1 MLKRILVVL
10 LLIGV
15 LGAAVAGLMATPAC
29 PPIDDLSE
37 YRPPQATR
45 VYAMD
50 GTRLADLS
58 PERRTLVSL
67 DDIPAI
73 VRDGFVAVEDR
84 RFWQH
89 GGVDL
94 HGIARAAWN
103 NVRAMSLD
111 EGFSTIT
118 MQLTRNVFPQELPR
132 GDRFRRK
139 ICEVRMA
146 GAVEDALGKRR
157 VLELYV
163 NQVYM
168 GRGLYGVEEASR
180 ALFGKPVSRVTVAEA
195 ALLVGLVKNPEGYNP
210 REHPARAIRRRNVV
224 IAIFER
230 ERLISHAEAEAAREM
245 PLKLAPPLEA
255 RASAPWAVAAVRR
268 ELKELVGADA
278 DVRGLRVYT
287 AIDPEL
293 QAAAERALLDQI
305 ERIESGEYGRWPH
318 EKPVPGE
325 KLAPASGN
333 GSPYLQGMVVVL
345 DTRTGEIR
353 ALVGGRDF
361 THSSYDRALLARR
374 QPGSAFKPILYA
386 AAIQS
391 GMAASDRIDATSV
404 SVAHRAGVWSPDDL
418 APDTLSLVS
427 MRDALALSSNNAAVR
442 IGEWVGPQR
451 VIQTARA
458 LGITTEIPPY
468 PSITLGSAEVIPAEF
483 VAAYAALGN
492 GGFRVKPTLIT
503 RIEDAQGNVIWR
515 ASLTRSH
522 AVHEDVAFIT
532 TSMMEDVIDRGT
544 ASVIRQ
550 RGFALPAAGKTGT
563 TNDAKDVWFVG
574 MTPDLAAGVWLG
586 FDQPKQIAPW
596 AYGGNLAAP
605 VWTDVMRAAYRT
617 RPAPAGWT
625 PPESV
630 AQVPVDAATG
640 YLATGNCPP
649 EQVRIEYFRVGSV
662 PREYCPLHPES
673 AAERAIDRLWR
684 GLKSIF

>member
-1 MLKRILVVL
+1 MLKRILAL
-10 LLIGV
+10 MLIIGG
-15 LGAAVAGLMATPAC
+15 LGAAGVALMGMPAC
-29 PPIDDLSE
+29 PPIAGLTE

-45 VYAMD
+45 VFAMD

-58 PERRTLVSL
+58 PERRTLVEL
-67 DDIPAI
+67 EDIPAI

-84 RFWQH
+84 RFWEH
-89 GGVDL
+89 DGVDIR
-94 HGIARAAWN
+94 GIGRAVWN
-103 NVRAMSLD
+103 NLRALSLD

-146 GAVEDALGKRR
+146 GDVEEALGKRR
-157 VLELYV
+157 VLELYA

-180 ALFGKPVSRVTVAEA
+180 VLFGKPVGDVTVAEA

-210 REHPARAIRRRNVV
+210 KEHPARAIRRRNTVLD
-224 IAIFER
+224 IFWR
-230 ERLISHAEAEAAREM
+230 EGLVSRALAEAAQAQ
-245 PLKLAPPLEA
+245 PLNLAPPPEA

-268 ELKELVGADA
+268 ELNELVGSDA

-287 AIDPEL
+287 AIDPAL
-293 QAAAERALLDQI
+293 QKAAEHALIAQL
-305 ERIESGEYGRWPH
+305 ERIEAGTYGRWPH
-318 EKPVPGE
+318 DRPEPGV
-325 KLAPASGN
+325 KLNPASGN
-333 GSPYLQGMVVVL
+333 GSPYLQGMIVVL
-345 DTRTGEIR
+345 DTRTGEVR

-374 QPGSAFKPILYA
+374 QPGSAFKPILFA
-386 AAIQS
+386 AALQT
-391 GMAASDRIDATSV
+391 GMAASDRIDATAV
-404 SVAHRAGVWSPDDL
+404 SVAHRTGVWSPGDL
-418 APDTLSLVS
+418 APDTLTLVS
-427 MRDALALSSNNAAVR
+427 MRDALTLSSNNAAVR

-458 LGITTEIPPY
+458 LGITTEIQPW

-492 GGFRVKPTLIT
+492 GGIRVKPTLIT
-503 RIEDAQGNVIWR
+503 RIEDAHGKVLWR
-515 ASLTRSH
+515 APLTRTH
-522 AVHEDVAFIT
+522 AVDEDVAFIT
-532 TSMMEDVIDRGT
+532 TSMMEDVVDRGT

-605 VWTDVMRAAYRT
+605 VWTDVMRAAYQS
-617 RPAPAGWT
+617 RPAPAGWL
-625 PPESV
+625 PPASV
-630 AQVPVDAATG
+630 AQVPIDAATG

-649 EQVRIEYFRVGSV
+649 EQVRIEYFRAGSV
-662 PREYCPLHPES
+662 PHEYCPLHPES
-673 AAERAIDRLWR
+673 AAERAIDRLLR

>member
-15 LGAAVAGLMATPAC
+15 LGAAGTALLAAPAC
-29 PPIDDLSE
+29 PPIGSLTE
-37 YRPPQATR
+37 YQPPQATR
-45 VYAMD
+45 VFAMD

-58 PERRTLVSL
+58 PERRTLVAL
-67 DDIPAI
+67 DDVPAI
-73 VRDGFVAVEDR
+73 VRDGFIAVEDR

-89 GGVDL
+89 GGIDIR
-94 HGIARAAWN
+94 GIARAIWHNA
-103 NVRAMSLD
+103 RSLSFD

-118 MQLTRNVFPQELPR
+118 MQLPRNVFPQDLPR
-132 GDRFRRK
+132 SDRFRRK
-139 ICEVRMA
+139 LCEVRMA
-146 GAVEDALGKRR
+146 RGIEHALGKRR

-168 GRGLYGVEEASR
+168 GRGLYGVEEAAR
-180 ALFGKPVSRVTVAEA
+180 VLFGKPVAQVTAAEA
-195 ALLVGLVKNPEGYNP
+195 ALLVGLVKNPEGYAP
-210 REHPARAIRRRNVV
+210 QEHPALAIRRRNVV
-224 IAIFER
+224 LDIFVR
-230 ERLISHAEAEAAREM
+230 ERLISRAEAEAAKAQ
-245 PLKLAPPLEA
+245 PLELAPPLES

-268 ELKELVGADA
+268 DLKELVGADA

-287 AIDPEL
+287 AIDPAL
-293 QAAAERALLDQI
+293 QQAAERALTTQL
-305 ERIESGEYGRWPH
+305 ERIESGTYGRWSH
-318 EKPVPGE
+318 ESPPPDE
-325 KLAPASGN
+325 KLAPASGS
-333 GSPYLQGMVVVL
+333 GSPYLQGMIVVL

-374 QPGSAFKPILYA
+374 QPGSAFKPILFA
-386 AAIQS
+386 AALQS
-391 GMAASDRIDATSV
+391 GMGAGDRIDATAV

-418 APDTLSLVS
+418 ASDTLRLVS

-458 LGITTEIPPY
+458 LGITTDIPPY
-468 PSITLGSAEVIPAEF
+468 PSITLGAAEVIPAEF

-492 GGFRVKPTLIT
+492 GGLRVKPTLIT
-503 RIEDAQGNVIWR
+503 RIEDAHGAVLWR
-515 ASLTRSH
+515 APLTRSH
-522 AVHEDVAFIT
+522 AVGEDVAFIT
-532 TSMMEDVIDRGT
+532 TSMMEDVIDHGT
-544 ASVIRQ
+544 ATVIRQ

-586 FDQPKQIAPW
+586 FDRPRQIAPW

-605 VWTDVMRAAYRT
+605 VWTDVMRAAYET
-617 RPAPAGWT
+617 RPAPDGWM

-630 AQVPVDAATG
+630 AQVPIDAVTG
-640 YLATGNCPP
+640 YLATGNCPE
-649 EQVRIEYFRVGSV
+649 EQVRVEYFRAGSV

-673 AAERAIDRLWR
+673 AAERALDRLLR
-684 GLKSIF
+684 GLKGIF